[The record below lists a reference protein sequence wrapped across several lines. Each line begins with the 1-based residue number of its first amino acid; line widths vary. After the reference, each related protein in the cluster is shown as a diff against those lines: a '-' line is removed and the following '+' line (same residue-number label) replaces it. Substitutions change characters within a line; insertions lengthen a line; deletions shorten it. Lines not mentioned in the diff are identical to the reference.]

1 MRLLLVAL
9 ACVALLAGCERT
21 ADLKSDGWMVVQD
34 GQGSAGVREITL
46 PSGLRCAVLIGY
58 SKGALDCDFPK

>member
-1 MRLLLVAL
+1 MRLLLAVL
-9 ACVALLAGCERT
+9 VCVALLAGCER
-21 ADLKSDGWMVVQD
+21 AANPKSDGWMIVQD